1 MDALARRWKW
11 IGVMLAAGAIGL
23 IFGPRANEA
32 QQPPPRMEYD
42 YVKSASL
49 DKIYPFSAH
58 LARISCRKSLCHIR
72 YRCQFARLVAKT
84 GSSQPLWTQKFCG
97 DVQ

>member
-1 MDALARRWKW
+1 MDASARRWKW

-42 YVKSASL
+42 YVKSASF
-49 DKIYPFSAH
+49 DKILRSYP
-58 LARISCRKSLCHIR
+58 
-72 YRCQFARLVAKT
+72 QRL
-84 GSSQPLWTQKFCG
+84 G
-97 DVQ
+97 DRPSIAY

>member
-32 QQPPPRMEYD
+32 QQPTPRMEYD

-49 DKIYPFSAH
+49 DKIYDLTRNGWEIVQVSPIEYIKNANSTSTSNYVIIIRRP
-58 LARISCRKSLCHIR
+58 AR
-72 YRCQFARLVAKT
+72 
-84 GSSQPLWTQKFCG
+84 
-97 DVQ
+97 

>member
-1 MDALARRWKW
+1 MDALARRCKW

-32 QQPPPRMEYD
+32 QQAPPRMEYD

-49 DKIYPFSAH
+49 DKIYDLTRNGWEIVQVSPIEYIKNGNSTSTSNYVIIVRRP
-58 LARISCRKSLCHIR
+58 AR
-72 YRCQFARLVAKT
+72 
-84 GSSQPLWTQKFCG
+84 
-97 DVQ
+97 